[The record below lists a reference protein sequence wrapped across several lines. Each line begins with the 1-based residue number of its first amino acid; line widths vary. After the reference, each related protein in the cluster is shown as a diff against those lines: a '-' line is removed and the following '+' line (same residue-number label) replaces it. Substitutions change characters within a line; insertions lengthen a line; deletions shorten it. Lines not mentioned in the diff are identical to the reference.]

1 MPTKTF
7 SGSLINYGTTLP
19 DATTTPDGALFFKAS
34 GGDRG
39 LYLFSFVQDNVLFD
53 PDNPVPTIGDQSAQA
68 WVALTGAAVPGGA
81 DGVLTING
89 GGAGA
94 APGATFNGLDN
105 VTISYNTVGA
115 PSTSGA
121 GAVGTWG
128 IGISGN
134 AATATKLATARK
146 ITLTG
151 AVQGEG
157 NVFFDGT
164 ADVTIDTTFTGGGGS
179 GSYVP
184 LSGGTMT
191 GALTTT
197 ALAVGSATMPV
208 TGSANFSGDVSANGL
223 VISSGVTGTTIGTIV
238 GGPEGSSGS
247 IQVNGGG
254 GYLIEAGRGRGR
266 EGTAA
271 LPTHSFLLS
280 SNSGMYMAGTNTLGW
295 STNGVQRMTLDDAG
309 NLSVTGNVTAY
320 SASDGRL
327 KRDIETIEGALDKV
341 KALRGVNYTM
351 KDSGRRETGLIAQE
365 VLQVV
370 PEVVREGSD
379 GVYGISYGNLVGL
392 LVEALKEQQAQLDR
406 QQALIDD
413 LVRRMA

>member
-19 DATTTPDGALFFKAS
+19 DPAVTSDGALFYKVS
-34 GGDRG
+34 DGGDRG
-39 LYLFSFVQDNVLFD
+39 LYLFSFVQDSVGA
-53 PDNPVPTIGDQSAQA
+53 TIGDQSAQT
-68 WVALTGAAVPGGA
+68 WVALTGASASAPTGT
-81 DGVLTING
+81 LTING

-94 APGATFNGLDN
+94 APGATFNATAN
-105 VTISYNTVGA
+105 VTISYNTIGA
-115 PSTSGA
+115 PSTTGA
-121 GAVGTWG
+121 GAAGTWG
-128 IGISGN
+128 INITGN
-134 AATATKLATARK
+134 AATATKLATART

-151 AVQGEG
+151 DVIGSG
-157 NVFFDGT
+157 SFDGSG
-164 ADVTIDTTFTGGGGS
+164 DVTISATVVGGGS